1 MNEKQSHFVENEVS
15 PLLASEGVMVLD
27 DEFVRRDAHMECV
40 CFAPALKIN
49 TNKYKKLRLFHHT
62 RVFDQLRPCN
72 LR

>member
-1 MNEKQSHFVENEVS
+1 MNEKQTHFVENEVS

-49 TNKYKKLRLFHHT
+49 TKNYHSN
-62 RVFDQLRPCN
+62 N
-72 LR
+72 LEKQFMGATYNSVSSTT

>member
-49 TNKYKKLRLFHHT
+49 TKN
-62 RVFDQLRPCN
+62 
-72 LR
+72 